1 MEGGKE
7 GLGSGSSRAAQPSG
21 AQARNPWEWE
31 VSPAVPSQRGRSGGT
46 GRGGN
51 LATKCHDDL
60 RYRGEVWG
68 RRPGGEGAPHT
79 APRVPRL
86 LPARGLLPLPCLS
99 WNSVRKRAMRS
110 EGMAKEMPAATLSV
124 LMPMTSPSWREIRAG
139 GHGAALGRR
148 GGPVI
153 SALLEKL
160 RNGALGITSGSGT
173 PTSPAPPISGEC
185 LPGKLA
191 ACP

>member
-1 MEGGKE
+1 
-7 GLGSGSSRAAQPSG
+7 
-21 AQARNPWEWE
+21 
-31 VSPAVPSQRGRSGGT
+31 
-46 GRGGN
+46 
-51 LATKCHDDL
+51 
-60 RYRGEVWG
+60 
-68 RRPGGEGAPHT
+68 
-79 APRVPRL
+79 
-86 LPARGLLPLPCLS
+86 
-99 WNSVRKRAMRS
+99 MRS

-173 PTSPAPPISGEC
+173 PTSPAPPFPESVCRGSLQPAPEKQHLRIEGI
-185 LPGKLA
+185 PGQHSEG
-191 ACP
+191 PEPRRT